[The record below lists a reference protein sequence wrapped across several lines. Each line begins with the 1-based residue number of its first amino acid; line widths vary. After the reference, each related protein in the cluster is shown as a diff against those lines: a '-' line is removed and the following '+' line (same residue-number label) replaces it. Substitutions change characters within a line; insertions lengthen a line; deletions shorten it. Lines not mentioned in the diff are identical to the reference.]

1 MLAMSMDVL
10 APAPLYSS
18 LVAVDPDF
26 NEIVEL
32 FVAEI
37 PERIAS
43 LKSHFVDRD
52 GTALARAAHQLK
64 GAAGS
69 HGFNAVTLPAARLEA
84 AAASGEPEDLVRE
97 ALEDLI
103 AICGQLRSG
112 LPQ

>member
-1 MLAMSMDVL
+1 MPVDAL
-10 APAPLYSS
+10 APAPLFSS
-18 LVAVDPDF
+18 LVAADPDF

-37 PERIAS
+37 PDRIAS
-43 LKSHFVDRD
+43 LKNLFADRD
-52 GTALARAAHQLK
+52 SAKLARAAHQLK

-69 HGFNAVTLPAARLEA
+69 HGFNAVTLPASRLEA

-103 AICGQLRSG
+103 AICGQLRAG
-112 LPQ
+112 LPE